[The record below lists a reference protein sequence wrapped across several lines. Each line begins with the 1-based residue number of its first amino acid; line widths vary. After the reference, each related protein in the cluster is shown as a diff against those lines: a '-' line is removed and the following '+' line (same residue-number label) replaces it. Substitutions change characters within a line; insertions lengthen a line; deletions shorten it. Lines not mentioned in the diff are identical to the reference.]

1 MGRYNTQ
8 PTPCIYQ
15 RRTHQLKFFKSV
27 VLHTTSRYPL
37 GLHPHPGCN
46 RHHQDRL
53 ICHWNSWGPGGV
65 DPGLVGFLPD
75 SFGTG
80 LVHIGAPPHRFLA
93 HLYTRN
99 TVDGSEILHHLW
111 MYPKPSKRC
120 SKISIST
127 GEWVY
132 RIFWLP
138 SNRIKIHKRHFH
150 GSSSGQSSWG
160 QWNLA
165 SSYLWRGEGV
175 GKQKKHTR
183 VGWTWTVG
191 PSWSFFFRLDPE
203 NRVEI
208 RREFFFRRPEHVLP
222 EAYNFFIYMN
232 LRRWTILGVVYLL
245 TSFLFPPY
253 RIRFPPSKNTA
264 SFWGPQK
271 HRKKQ
276 GHSPET
282 MKEGPT
288 GGFSGQ
294 KRWLPRLFFW
304 GGSRI
309 ILSCRPDLILFAI
322 LSQILWFFWTTRS
335 FVMGGR

>member
-1 MGRYNTQ
+1 MMTGQIQLFCSNIMFFWHNFSPKSFCSEFLKFIENDASVQWFFSKPGLMGRYNTQ

-65 DPGLVGFLPD
+65 DPGLVGFLPEYQTD

-175 GKQKKHTR
+175 GKQKNTP
-183 VGWTWTVG
+183 GLVG
-191 PSWSFFFRLDPE
+191 PGPLDRREVFFFVWILKTGWRF
-203 NRVEI
+203 VVS
-208 RREFFFRRPEHVLP
+208 FFFRRPEHVLP

-245 TSFLFPPY
+245 TSFLF
-253 RIRFPPSKNTA
+253 ST
-264 SFWGPQK
+264 
-271 HRKKQ
+271 
-276 GHSPET
+276 
-282 MKEGPT
+282 
-288 GGFSGQ
+288 
-294 KRWLPRLFFW
+294 L
-304 GGSRI
+304 
-309 ILSCRPDLILFAI
+309 
-322 LSQILWFFWTTRS
+322 
-335 FVMGGR
+335 